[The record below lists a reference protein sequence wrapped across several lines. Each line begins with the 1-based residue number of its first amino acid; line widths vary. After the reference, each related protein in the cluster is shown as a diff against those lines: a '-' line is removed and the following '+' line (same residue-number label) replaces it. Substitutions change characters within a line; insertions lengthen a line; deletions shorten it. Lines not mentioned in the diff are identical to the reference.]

1 MHVARPD
8 KRRRIT
14 VAASIQ
20 DDLLIDEVVV
30 RLPAKSLARC
40 RCVCRSWRAGIAS
53 AAFVRRHLELS
64 RQRRPLSVLSSPRGQ
79 NIDFKNVL
87 ATSEEISFHRLLLPP
102 PGRAAPAQGVTDADL
117 IFEKAWPGEGITY
130 RIHPKHCDGLVAV
143 ATTTDRVFVC
153 NPATRE
159 FVALP
164 LGSHNA
170 QFDCNK
176 VPQVAL
182 GFDRWRN
189 AYVVGRC
196 FYRKFEL
203 DASYDIGH
211 EVFMLGSG
219 DGDSRWELT
228 QDQPYAVEGHSPMC
242 TRQAFYWH
250 PCAPAPEQLMR
261 FSLQHRTF
269 DMVSKPPAPDG
280 FNAAFDDTT
289 ELDGKLC
296 YVHAVEDASFKF
308 WLADEMPELQWT
320 LHCRIDLLNPIP
332 GHCHYLTPVAIEG
345 DALLVAIDDH
355 KVCWYNVKSQCLEEV
370 VDVQH
375 NLQYRRPDGSKYMCS
390 SPSDAYFIHVVP
402 YIESLVPLRASTVAP
417 NCTF

>member
-1 MHVARPD
+1 MARPE
-8 KRRRIT
+8 KRRKIT
-14 VAASIQ
+14 VATAIPA
-20 DDLLIDEVVV
+20 DDLLIDEVLV

-40 RCVCRSWRAGIAS
+40 KCVCRSWRDGITS
-53 AAFVRRHLELS
+53 AAFVRRRLELS
-64 RQRRPLSVLSSPRGQ
+64 RQRRPLSFLCIPRGQ
-79 NIDFKNVL
+79 INFED
-87 ATSEEISFHRLLLPP
+87 
-102 PGRAAPAQGVTDADL
+102 GVTDADL

-153 NPATRE
+153 NQATRE

-164 LGSHNA
+164 LARLAAITPSST
-170 QFDCNK
+170 
-176 VPQVAL
+176 VAL
-182 GFDRWRN
+182 GFDQWRN

-203 DASYDIGH
+203 DASYEIGH
-211 EVFMLGSG
+211 ELFMLGSG
-219 DGDSRWELT
+219 GSDSRWELT
-228 QDQPYAVEGHSPMC
+228 QDPPYAVEDHWPIC

-250 PCAPAPEQLMR
+250 PRAPAPEQLMR
-261 FSLQHRTF
+261 FSLQQRVF

-280 FNAAFDDTT
+280 FGTLDLDEMT

-308 WLADEMPELQWT
+308 WLADETLELQWT

-332 GHCHYLTPVAIEG
+332 DHRYYLTPVAIDG
-345 DALLVAIDDH
+345 DALLVTIDDH

-390 SPSDAYFIHVVP
+390 SPCNAYLIHVVP
-402 YIESLVPLRASTVAP
+402 YIESLVPLRASTRWTKNHLMPPCLPTEPMLVVAERRGASI
-417 NCTF
+417 C